1 MRTVLTVAGI
11 VLALLV
17 VSVAPAMAA
26 GPRWGTG
33 PGAGAAYGP
42 GAGTGPGAG
51 RGPGAGIAAT
61 IPADV
66 HKAIEA
72 ATQAAAARVLKMT
85 PADFSK
91 ERAAG
96 KTLAYLSGAK
106 NVPLQTVQTAMVNAR
121 KYAINQALASGKITK
136 AQADALLQAGP
147 RFGVTG
153 QPGARPAM
161 GPRPGMQP
169 GFGAR
174 PGGRWT
180 GAGQQRPGAG
190 QRPGQMRGGR
200 MHRFGPGR

>member
-1 MRTVLTVAGI
+1 MRAILTAAGV

-33 PGAGAAYGP
+33 PGAG
-42 GAGTGPGAG
+42 
-51 RGPGAGIAAT
+51 RGPGAGIATT

-66 HKAIEA
+66 HKAIET

-85 PADFSK
+85 PADLAK

-96 KTLAYLSGAK
+96 KTLSYLAGAK

-121 KYAINQALASGKITK
+121 KFAVNQALASGKITK

-147 RFGVTG
+147 RFGVANRPGTG
-153 QPGARPAM
+153 TTV
-161 GPRPGMQP
+161 GPRPGTRP

-174 PGGRWT
+174 PG
-180 GAGQQRPGAG
+180 AGQQPGAG
-190 QRPGQMRGGR
+190 GRPGQMRGGR

>member
-1 MRTVLTVAGI
+1 MRAMLTATGV

-33 PGAGAAYGP
+33 PGAG
-42 GAGTGPGAG
+42 
-51 RGPGAGIAAT
+51 RGPGAGVATT

-66 HKAIEA
+66 HKAIET

-85 PADFSK
+85 PADLAK

-96 KTLAYLSGAK
+96 KTLAYLAGAK

-121 KYAINQALASGKITK
+121 KFAINQALASGKITK

-147 RFGVTG
+147 RFGVTN
-153 QPGARPAM
+153 QPGARPMM
-161 GPRPGMQP
+161 GQRPGMQP
-169 GFGAR
+169 GVGAR
-174 PGGRWT
+174 PGAGRWT

-190 QRPGQMRGGR
+190 QRPGR

>member
-1 MRTVLTVAGI
+1 MRTMLTAAGVL
-11 VLALLV
+11 LALLV

-26 GPRWGTG
+26 GPRWA
-33 PGAGAAYGP
+33 P
-42 GAGTGPGAG
+42 GPGAG
-51 RGPGAGIAAT
+51 RGPGAGVAAT

-66 HKAIEA
+66 HKAIET

-85 PADFSK
+85 PAEFEK

-96 KTLAYLSGAK
+96 KTLAYLAGAK
-106 NVPLQTVQTAMVNAR
+106 GVPLQTVQTAMVNAR

-147 RFGVTG
+147 RFGAAGRPGTG
-153 QPGARPAM
+153 TAM
-161 GPRPGMQP
+161 GPGPGMQP

-174 PGGRWT
+174 PGAGRWA
-180 GAGQQRPGAG
+180 GAGQ